1 MKRLFVMSLLLLVPC
16 LIFAAGSQETTAAE
30 TQTITMWTFLNPEGA
45 EGGRNLALK
54 KIIERFESEN
64 PGVEVVVEPQQWD
77 TMTSK
82 FIAAHQ
88 SGNAPDIQWVIQ
100 DQLGEAL
107 EVGAL
112 EPFENLFLD
121 DWNGD
126 EVADV
131 SDAFWRFGMQDGNH
145 FQVAL
150 SRNYVAIMYRKDL
163 FEEKGI
169 DLPLSG
175 IDELI
180 EAAKVLTERD
190 EDLGI
195 QRYGLGQAFS
205 RDRAD
210 PPLASALLLA
220 EQGEMYTEDG
230 KANWA
235 TDAGVRAFETVADMV
250 REHGITPE
258 SAVSKTVEDLYREF
272 AAGQYAMIM
281 GAGVRMPRVRS
292 EITVTDPEN
301 VGFMLIPAFNDGEY
315 APSVASG
322 WSIGVWSGSDVK
334 DAAGAF
340 VEAMFSPWADELW
353 VRDGGQVPV
362 RKSTIS
368 EMGDFF
374 AHSDNQYLQVMAT
387 GFSEAAYTQPTTFA
401 TGGWRADMNAVI
413 QEIIVNGVDVR
424 DALERAEEEFNRRT
438 QN

>member
-1 MKRLFVMSLLLLVPC
+1 MKKLLALSLCLLISG
-16 LIFAAGSQETTAAE
+16 LIFAAGSQESGETE
-30 TQTITMWTFLNPEGA
+30 TQTVTMWTFLNPEGA
-45 EGGRNLALK
+45 ESGRNLALK
-54 KIIERFESEN
+54 KIIDRFEREN
-64 PGVEVVVEPQQWD
+64 PGIEVVVEPQQWD

-100 DQLGEAL
+100 DQLGETL
-107 EVGAL
+107 EVGAI

-121 DWNGD
+121 DWSD
-126 EVADV
+126 EEIADV
-131 SDAFWRFGMQDGNH
+131 SDAFWKFGVQDGNH
-145 FQVAL
+145 YQVSL

-169 DLPLSG
+169 KLPITN
-175 IDELI
+175 IDQLI
-180 EAAKVLTERD
+180 EVSKKLTEQD
-190 EDLGI
+190 EELGI

-220 EQGEMYTEDG
+220 EQDDMYTEDG

-235 TDAGVRAFETVADMV
+235 TNAGVRAFETVADMV

-281 GAGVRMPRVRS
+281 GAGVRIPRVRS

-301 VGFMLIPAFNDGEY
+301 VGFMLIPALEDGEY
-315 APSVASG
+315 APSVVSG
-322 WSIGVWSGSDVK
+322 WSVGVWSGSEVK
-334 DAAGAF
+334 EAAGAF

-368 EMGDFF
+368 EMSDFF
-374 AHSDNQYLQVMAT
+374 SQPENQYLEVMAT
-387 GFSEAAYTQPTTFA
+387 GFSEAAYTQPTNFG
-401 TGGWRADMNAVI
+401 TGGWRADMNAAM
-413 QEIIVNGVDVR
+413 QEILVDGADVR
-424 DALERAEEEFNRRT
+424 GALESAEEAFNRRT
-438 QN
+438 QK